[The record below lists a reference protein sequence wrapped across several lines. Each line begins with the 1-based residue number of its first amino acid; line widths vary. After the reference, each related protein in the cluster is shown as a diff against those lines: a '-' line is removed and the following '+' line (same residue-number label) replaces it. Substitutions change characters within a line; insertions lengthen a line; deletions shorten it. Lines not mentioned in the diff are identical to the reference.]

1 MPCLTADAL
10 TTDPE
15 GMAFLRDVLAQPAS
29 ATAVSARRPAVAARR
44 RVRRQESAS
53 PPSLRLLPHRR
64 KSLHSADGGLPN
76 ARGG

>member
-29 ATAVSARRPAVAARR
+29 ITGVSARRPAVAARR
-44 RVRRQESAS
+44 RVRQESELS
-53 PPSLRLLPHRR
+53 ERKPSVPPLAPTP
-64 KSLHSADGGLPN
+64 AE
-76 ARGG
+76 AAA